1 MFGRDVTSG
10 IARALCATSASAPE
24 MHVEHVYV
32 VGIERSLDAEGRV
45 ERLVV
50 EEQTKL
56 ARYVRRFV
64 VDGDLALDIVQD
76 VFFAAYKMLRADP
89 LRPLSAGWLY
99 KSATN
104 HAISYLR
111 KKKRRGETV
120 PLFEMGSSER
130 SDEASAQSLD
140 LRAALS
146 ALSDEQLACVMLTT
160 YAGYSS
166 AEAALMLGSTAD
178 AVRQR
183 VCRAMRTLRT
193 TLVEPA

>member
-1 MFGRDVTSG
+1 MD
-10 IARALCATSASAPE
+10 
-24 MHVEHVYV
+24 HVYV

-45 ERLVV
+45 ERLVI

-64 VDGDLALDIVQD
+64 GDGDLALDIVQD
-76 VFFAAYKMLRADP
+76 VFFAAYKMLRAEP
-89 LRPLSAGWLY
+89 QRPLSAGWLY

-104 HAISYLR
+104 HAISHLR
-111 KKKRRGETV
+111 KKKRRGESM
-120 PLFEMGSSER
+120 PLFEMGSPVR
-130 SDEASAQSLD
+130 ADEASAQSLD
-140 LRAALS
+140 LRAAL
-146 ALSDEQLACVMLTT
+146 ATLNDEALACVMLTT

-166 AEAALMLGSTAD
+166 AETALMLGSTAA

-183 VCRAMRTLRT
+183 LCRAMRTLRA